1 MGKGDK
7 GAKIFKTKRGRGAVT
22 AYEQSSARTD
32 TRVDGVEAAR
42 DAAAVTPNARR
53 CSQCHTI
60 EAGGAHKQGPNLHG
74 VFGRAAGTAPGFG
87 FSGAVSGSGVTW
99 DDETMDKWLTNPK
112 KFIKGTKMVFAGIK
126 KDKERA
132 PLLKYLKEA
141 SA

>member
-7 GAKIFKTKRGRGAVT
+7 GAKIFKTKRGRGA
-22 AYEQSSARTD
+22 AIARTED
-32 TRVDGVEAAR
+32 ILRGVERSERSDRETTR
-42 DAAAVTPNARR
+42 DKSERTRR

-74 VFGRAAGTAPGFG
+74 VFGRAAGTASGFA
-87 FSGAVSGSGVTW
+87 FSGAVAGSGVTW
-99 DDETMDKWLTNPK
+99 DDETMDKWLANPK